1 MILTLKKFLAP
12 PLNRRCPG
20 VKKRLAIIV
29 IVYLLG
35 IYGGYFGAAQGVLM
49 IGFLGALLTVSL
61 QSLNAV
67 KNFLVAFVNIL
78 SALIFVTWA
87 GDIIN
92 WFVVLTI
99 AAGAAVGGLV
109 GAKVG
114 RRLPANLLRA
124 VILVIGTVALI
135 NLLLN

>member
-1 MILTLKKFLAP
+1 MLPDSTLVLSFF
-12 PLNRRCPG
+12 
-20 VKKRLAIIV
+20 II
-29 IVYLLG
+29 
-35 IYGGYFGAAQGVLM
+35 
-49 IGFLGALLTVSL
+49 LGAG
-61 QSLNAV
+61 
-67 KNFLVAFVNIL
+67 L
-78 SALIFVTWA
+78 SA
-87 GDIIN
+87 
-92 WFVVLTI
+92 LTI

>member
-1 MILTLKKFLAP
+1 MLPDSTLELSFF
-12 PLNRRCPG
+12 
-20 VKKRLAIIV
+20 II
-29 IVYLLG
+29 
-35 IYGGYFGAAQGVLM
+35 
-49 IGFLGALLTVSL
+49 LGAG
-61 QSLNAV
+61 
-67 KNFLVAFVNIL
+67 L
-78 SALIFVTWA
+78 SA
-87 GDIIN
+87 
-92 WFVVLTI
+92 LTI